1 MKTRLYLVRKT
12 ANHQQRFLLF
22 SYNFFKPKRNKSEHF
37 LVRPLLSLTRFDLKK
52 VCNSWKIP
60 LFPDQSNQKL
70 KYQRNRIRKQILPT
84 LRFFF
89 NPQID
94 TTLFQFIEIINSEQE
109 YMDFITARVVK
120 QVQHKTQ
127 TRMGLEKSLFAILPI
142 ALKRKVIKHFLEKV
156 LKKSTRFFDI
166 ERFLQQTS
174 ISSSLTNHENI
185 KKKQKKNK
193 FIGKRYQNLLQL
205 FQKSEKRS
213 NLYKKGKQRK
223 KYKQIS
229 FFSFDFL
236 FVFFFY
242 KIIKKEQ
249 ENPAPCFFFI

>member
-1 MKTRLYLVRKT
+1 MKTRLCLVRKT

-22 SYNFFKPKRNKSEHF
+22 SYNFFKPKTNKSEYL
-37 LVRPLLSLTRFDLKK
+37 LVRPFLSLTRFDLKK

-109 YMDFITARVVK
+109 YMNFITARIVK
-120 QVQHKTQ
+120 QVQHKKQ
-127 TRMGLEKSLFAILPI
+127 TRMGLEESLFAILPI

-156 LKKSTRFFDI
+156 LKKSTKFFDI

-193 FIGKRYQNLLQL
+193 FIGKRYQNLLQPL
-205 FQKSEKRS
+205 QKSEKRS
-213 NLYKKGKQRK
+213 NLYKKGKKRK

-229 FFSFDFL
+229 FFSFDFF

-249 ENPAPCFFFI
+249 QNPVFCFFFV